1 MMRKSNVFSMMVIGV
16 MVFALLKMPS
26 ATVNAAGKPP
36 PKDSDSYTNS
46 IGSNGNSGTG
56 IVGGWRTSGTQILN
70 PSNQPFLISGVNW
83 YGFETRDNVAH
94 GLWTKDYKYI
104 LDEVKQYGFNTV
116 RIPFSNAMWESNP
129 VLFLQQ
135 VECLP

>member
-1 MMRKSNVFSMMVIGV
+1 MIRKSNLFSMMVIGV
-16 MVFALLKMPS
+16 LVFALLKMPS
-26 ATVNAAGKPP
+26 NSVSAAGRPP
-36 PKDSDSYTNS
+36 TKTPTPGGPTPTPSAPTATP
-46 IGSNGNSGTG
+46 GTG
-56 IVGGWRTSGTQILN
+56 VPGGWRTSGTQILN

-94 GLWTKDYKYI
+94 GMWTKDYKYI

-129 VLFLQQ
+129 APSSSKL
-135 VECLP
+135 